1 MGHKF
6 HERDSSGDHV
16 KRVTRHPLMAKLLS
30 GKLSSAR
37 VLPVQLR
44 EKIWREDTR

>member
-16 KRVTRHPLMAKLLS
+16 KRVTKQLLVAELLS
-30 GKLSSAR
+30 GRLSTAR

-44 EKIWREDTR
+44 EKIWREGTR